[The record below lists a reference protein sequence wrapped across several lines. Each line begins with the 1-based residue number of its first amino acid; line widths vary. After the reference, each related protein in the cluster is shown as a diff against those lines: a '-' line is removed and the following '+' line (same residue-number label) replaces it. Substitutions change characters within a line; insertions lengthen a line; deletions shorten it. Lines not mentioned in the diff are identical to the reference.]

1 MVGEEEELVRVA
13 EGQLLAEPTM
23 GLNLCLLR
31 QLKNQG
37 ANPSD
42 RHKLHIA
49 IVFLVSQTE
58 QGLFR
63 RRSASVRA
71 ESVTVVQQLVGVTS
85 CAFCIYINKNSPTA
99 SA

>member
-71 ESVTVVQQLVGVTS
+71 ELTVVQQLVGVMS
-85 CAFCIYINKNSPTA
+85 CAFCYLNKNSPTA